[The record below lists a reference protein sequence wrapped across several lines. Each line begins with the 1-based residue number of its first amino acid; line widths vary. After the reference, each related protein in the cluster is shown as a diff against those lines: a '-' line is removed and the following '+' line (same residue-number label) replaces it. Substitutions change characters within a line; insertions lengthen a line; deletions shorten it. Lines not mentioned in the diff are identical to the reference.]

1 MTLVHDPFNPTP
13 DSQDWDMDPNKR
25 YDEDNKYFPDMC
37 SYTDKLF
44 GKVMKKLD
52 DLKLRE
58 NTIVIFVGDNGTARY
73 ITVPMKDGSEVK
85 GGKAMPIE
93 TGTGVP
99 MLASW
104 GKYESQFKNHQVDDL
119 VDFTDFMATFADAMN
134 IQVPAEWDTDGHSF
148 LPVLRGEK
156 NPNEREWVFVHYQP
170 NHVPQANLEKY
181 SCRFFKD
188 HTYKYYST
196 GAFYNYKKDP
206 EERRGLVMKV
216 RTKEEKALYAK
227 YKAMMDKLPKWELGD
242 KCVKKVVLPGYEP
255 VATKKNGRGT
265 QGQGAGKQGQ
275 AGNQQG
281 QGAQTAK

>member
-1 MTLVHDPFNPTP
+1 M
-13 DSQDWDMDPNKR
+13 
-25 YDEDNKYFPDMC
+25 
-37 SYTDKLF
+37 
-44 GKVMKKLD
+44 
-52 DLKLRE
+52 
-58 NTIVIFVGDNGTARY
+58 
-73 ITVPMKDGSEVK
+73 
-85 GGKAMPIE
+85 
-93 TGTGVP
+93 
-99 MLASW
+99 
-104 GKYESQFKNHQVDDL
+104 SQFKNHQVDDL

-206 EERRGLVMKV
+206 EERRGLTMKV
-216 RTKEEKALYAK
+216 RTKEEKALSAK

-255 VATKKNGRGT
+255 VATKKKGQGA
-265 QGQGAGKQGQ
+265 QGQGK
-275 AGNQQG
+275 G